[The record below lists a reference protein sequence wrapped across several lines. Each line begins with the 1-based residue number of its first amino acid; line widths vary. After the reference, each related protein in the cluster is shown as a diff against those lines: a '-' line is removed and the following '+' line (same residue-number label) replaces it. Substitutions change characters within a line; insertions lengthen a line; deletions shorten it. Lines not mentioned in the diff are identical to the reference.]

1 MYTLPVYIT
10 LPLVM
15 VRTQIYL
22 TEEERAALKRL
33 AEERGTSQ
41 SALIREAVDIFLAA
55 RGTQSEKKRIDES
68 FGIWKD
74 RENVH
79 ETFRQIRDS
88 LDRDVWA
95 RVRAYHGDD
104 EGEDGDDG

>member
-1 MYTLPVYIT
+1 
-10 LPLVM
+10 M

-22 TEEERAALKRL
+22 TEEERAALKQL

-41 SALIREAVDIFLAA
+41 SALIREAIDSFLAT
-55 RGTQSEKKRIDES
+55 RGTQSEEKRLDES

-74 RENVH
+74 RENIH

-88 LDRDVWA
+88 MDRDVWA
-95 RVRAYHGDD
+95 RVRAHHGDN
-104 EGEDGDDG
+104 DGKGRDDG